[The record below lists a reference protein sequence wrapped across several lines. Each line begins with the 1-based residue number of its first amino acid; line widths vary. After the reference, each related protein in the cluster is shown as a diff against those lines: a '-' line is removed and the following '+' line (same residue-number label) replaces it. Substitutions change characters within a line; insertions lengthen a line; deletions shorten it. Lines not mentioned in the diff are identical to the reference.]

1 MLPYLMITL
10 DTALT
15 PSKVIKL
22 RQSQEG
28 HNINI
33 ANGRIPE
40 ETVREI
46 SSKESQRIFVFFL
59 LFLHFLLGFLFTP
72 SQKIENKVC

>member
-1 MLPYLMITL
+1 MITL

-22 RQSQEG
+22 RQSQAG

>member
-1 MLPYLMITL
+1 MITL

-15 PSKVIKL
+15 PSKVSL
-22 RQSQEG
+22 RSQAG